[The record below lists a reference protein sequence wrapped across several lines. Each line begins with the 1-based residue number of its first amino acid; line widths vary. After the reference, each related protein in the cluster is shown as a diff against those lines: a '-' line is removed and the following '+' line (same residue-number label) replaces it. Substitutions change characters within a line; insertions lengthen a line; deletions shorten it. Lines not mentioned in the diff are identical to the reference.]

1 MREILDPLL
10 DQSVVEA
17 MVRDGPAV
25 DGVTLV
31 RAPTIDALAMAAHHQ
46 VLAQIVGLVPSR

>member
-1 MREILDPLL
+1 MLAILDPDL

-25 DGVTLV
+25 DGVTLE
-31 RAPTIDALAMAAHHQ
+31 RQPTIDALGMPVHHEIMK
-46 VLAQIVGLVPSR
+46 AITAIVGP